1 MASRL
6 SYQTPTQTIEE
17 MNAAGI
23 RQGVLCGGSLEDNL
37 QIEKIL
43 DRHQDRFIGIAGC
56 RPDKDGIIR
65 SYIGIREAFKKKVFK
80 GVSLSPY
87 IMSIYANDRRLYP
100 LYALCADARKVAII
114 HSSLHYNPLTPMD
127 LGDPRF
133 LDQIAVDFP
142 DLRIVMSHSG
152 VGFGA
157 AMALAIAQRHDN
169 VYLEVS
175 ALIPKYIN
183 PMFIQAYNSYLKKKV
198 VFGTDYPLVPFSI
211 LEDWKKIIKKENWD
225 KFFRLNALRLLSD
238 G

>member
-1 MASRL
+1 
-6 SYQTPTQTIEE
+6 
-17 MNAAGI
+17 
-23 RQGVLCGGSLEDNL
+23 
-37 QIEKIL
+37 
-43 DRHQDRFIGIAGC
+43 
-56 RPDKDGIIR
+56 
-65 SYIGIREAFKKKVFK
+65 
-80 GVSLSPY
+80 
-87 IMSIYANDRRLYP
+87 
-100 LYALCADARKVAII
+100 
-114 HSSLHYNPLTPMD
+114 
-127 LGDPRF
+127 
-133 LDQIAVDFP
+133 
-142 DLRIVMSHSG
+142 MSHSG